1 MAQEYK
7 LKGLTTLDLKLGEKR
22 EVTIYRQED
31 LQILPL
37 HAFIDRVVCLMR
49 SRASTTLKSEYP
61 TILLIAGAIE
71 NEVR

>member
-1 MAQEYK
+1 MAQKYK
-7 LKGLTTLDLKLGEKR
+7 LKGLTTLGLKPGEKR

-49 SRASTTLKSEYP
+49 SRASTTLKSEY